1 MKKKMEFFT
10 PFNLFYQPVP
20 LIVLEL
26 IFWAV
31 IAISEAL
38 AIAAV
43 LEWKSYRGKRDSL
56 LGGKGES
63 IVER

>member
-10 PFNLFYQPVP
+10 PFNLFYEPVP

-43 LEWKSYRGKRDSL
+43 LEWKSYRGKRDS
-56 LGGKGES
+56 
-63 IVER
+63 I